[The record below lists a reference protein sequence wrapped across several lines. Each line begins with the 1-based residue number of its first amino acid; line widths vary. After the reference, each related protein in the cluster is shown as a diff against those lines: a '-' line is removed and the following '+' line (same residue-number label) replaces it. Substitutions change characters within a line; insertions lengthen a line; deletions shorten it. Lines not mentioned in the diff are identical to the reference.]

1 MAQKEDSCTVG
12 IVTFNPDA
20 IRLKANIDNIL
31 KNTTKTNIVVADNGS
46 KNIDEIKN
54 IIASNPQI
62 LLLPLNE
69 NKGIAFALNRIFEK
83 AIEQH
88 HDWVLTLDQDSV
100 AQPNL
105 IDVLISYKQKQGVG
119 ILCPRIEDR
128 NMGRQYATN
137 TYSVDDIEMCVTSGN
152 LVNVESWK
160 SVQGYNESLFI
171 DGVDFDFC
179 IKLRAKGYKILR
191 LNSVYILHEVGHGHL
206 IHIFGRN
213 LAAMNHS
220 HIRLYYIV
228 RNYLYLGKQYQQKK
242 KWVSEVAKRMFIV
255 TCFEHNRLKKWKY
268 MLKGVIDFKKN
279 RFGKIR

>member
-31 KNTTKTNIVVADNGS
+31 KNTTKANIVVADNGS

-62 LLLPLNE
+62 VLLPLNE

-105 IDVLISYKQKQGVG
+105 IDVLMSYKQKQGVG

-137 TYSVDDIEMCVTSGN
+137 TYSGSCQRNVIEVKNDGKMEKGSRSAAGSSNGSFAGTAANVCKRNSKDI
-152 LVNVESWK
+152 
-160 SVQGYNESLFI
+160 
-171 DGVDFDFC
+171 
-179 IKLRAKGYKILR
+179 RRLR
-191 LNSVYILHEVGHGHL
+191 LL
-206 IHIFGRN
+206 
-213 LAAMNHS
+213 
-220 HIRLYYIV
+220 
-228 RNYLYLGKQYQQKK
+228 
-242 KWVSEVAKRMFIV
+242 
-255 TCFEHNRLKKWKY
+255 
-268 MLKGVIDFKKN
+268 
-279 RFGKIR
+279 